1 MGHRQPNNG
10 KETPMRLVS
19 ILTAAAFGLVA
30 AGDNAHAQ
38 ATPPQQKSDSQVMES
53 AGKES
58 KKPAK
63 SSRKSS
69 KKTKQSR

>member
-1 MGHRQPNNG
+1 
-10 KETPMRLVS
+10 MRLVS
-19 ILTAAAFGLVA
+19 LLTTAAFSLVA
-30 AGDNAHAQ
+30 AGGSAHAQ
-38 ATPPQQKSDSQVMES
+38 ATPPQQKSDSQVMEG

-69 KKTKQSR
+69 KTTKQSR